1 MSYSFVVAF
10 HPCLKLEEIFVVR
23 IFNHSSE
30 SLVDVGYLSEEML
43 QYFDPIMVRQL
54 TDCTIAVFNKKER
67 FLPQRNVFMWIEIC
81 NWLVEKMACR
91 QIL

>member
-23 IFNHSSE
+23 TFNHSSE

-43 QYFDPIMVRQL
+43 QYFDPIMVRQV

-67 FLPQRNVFMWIEIC
+67 FLPQRNVFM
-81 NWLVEKMACR
+81 
-91 QIL
+91 